1 MMKKIIFLSALI
13 LNCLNLFSQTTEER
27 NLSPFD
33 KLKVSS
39 EVKVYLSKGQEE
51 KLKIV
56 ASGIELSDIE
66 ITIEGKTLQIELTRG
81 IHVDAHVE
89 IYLTYKEIREI
100 TVGSSGRVSVQNTIV
115 GDKVTL
121 NANTNG
127 ELDAELN
134 LKTADIKIGQGAVI
148 RLTGKL
154 GSMDAKISTGGIL
167 SASDIQTDSS
177 YVRVGS
183 AGTAKI
189 NAVYLLDADIRTGG
203 TLTYSGKPKDTKI
216 KTGLGA
222 TVNVLE

>member
-1 MMKKIIFLSALI
+1 MMKKLIFLGVLMI
-13 LNCLNLFSQTTEER
+13 NYLNLFCQTNEER

-39 EVKVYLSKGQEE
+39 EVNVYLSKGQEE

-56 ASGIELSDIE
+56 ALGVELSDIE
-66 ITIEGKTLQIELTRG
+66 TTVTGKTLQIELTRG
-81 IHVDAHVE
+81 IHVDTHVE
-89 IYLTYKEIREI
+89 IYLTYKEIRDI
-100 TVGSSGRVSVQNTIV
+100 SVGSSGKVSVQNTIV

-121 NANTNG
+121 DAYTNG

-134 LKTADIKIGQGAVI
+134 LKTADIKIGQGAVV
-148 RLTGKL
+148 RLKGKL
-154 GSMDAKISTGGIL
+154 GSMDAKVSTGGIL
-167 SASDIQTDSS
+167 SALDIQTDSS

-189 NAVYLLDADIRTGG
+189 NAVYLLDAEIRTGG